1 MHQHSFWDTKSH
13 WWLMR
18 TESKQNDLGLQCLNQ
33 ANRDLHVCTMGPE
46 APRQQIIDE
55 TRQPHFTKASWARRT
70 PSQEVLH
77 QLFSLLPAALE
88 KASLLQAVRLKS
100 VNHWPPTVTQT
111 RTISANH
118 ETSAIRTTLLT
129 SKKAT
134 WSQQLHHH
142 LTHRQFKTHWQLNGI
157 WCSYIYGQRPLRYA
171 LSY

>member
-1 MHQHSFWDTKSH
+1 
-13 WWLMR
+13 MR
-18 TESKQNDLGLQCLNQ
+18 TESKQNDLGLQCINQ
-33 ANRDLHVCTMGPE
+33 ANRDLHVCNMGPE

-55 TRQPHFTKASWARRT
+55 TDECSSTMHTTSEMA
-70 PSQEVLH
+70 SQEVLH

-88 KASLLQAVRLKS
+88 KVSLLQAVRLKS

-142 LTHRQFKTHWQLNGI
+142 LTHRQFKTH
-157 WCSYIYGQRPLRYA
+157 
-171 LSY
+171 